1 MDTSPDTV
9 TVKLPE
15 VLGLTAAAPLA
26 ARLVAL
32 QGSPV
37 VLDASKVMRL
47 GGLCLQVLLSAR
59 VTWMTADTP
68 LTIHD
73 PSPAFQDAWAL
84 FGAPALSA

>member
-1 MDTSPDTV
+1 MDPSSDAV
-9 TVKLPE
+9 TVNLPE

-59 VTWMTADTP
+59 VTWATADKP
-68 LTIHD
+68 LTISN
-73 PSPAFQDAWAL
+73 PSPAFQDAWVL
-84 FGAPALSA
+84 FGAPALPA